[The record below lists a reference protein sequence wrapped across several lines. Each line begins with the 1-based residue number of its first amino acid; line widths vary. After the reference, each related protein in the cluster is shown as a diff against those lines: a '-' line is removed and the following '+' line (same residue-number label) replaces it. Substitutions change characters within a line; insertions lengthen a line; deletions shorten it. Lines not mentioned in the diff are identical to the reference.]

1 MCNRRCMCEIIG
13 PGSLSME
20 DREKYYFP
28 EGRPLFEPGIEEKIK
43 ASLNKVKII
52 EVKNVK

>member
-13 PGSLSME
+13 PGSLSVE